1 MKKWETKSG
10 YKIIQVLSGR
20 SNVFLLTNGSKNILI
35 DTSSGFMWRLLR
47 LRLNNL
53 NVNHIDCLILT
64 HSHMD
69 HAGNAYRIRDEYKS
83 LVFIHKNEASCL
95 TSGNNIIPDGT
106 VPVTQLMMKFLA
118 KWVPLHIR
126 FKPCQYDISV
136 DSVFDLSNFGFK
148 AYILHTP
155 GHSTGSMSV
164 IIDDEIAL
172 VGDTM
177 FGVFPR
183 SVFPPYASDVRQMI
197 NSWGKLLDTKCSVFI
212 PSHGSADSRSLV
224 QREYNNR
231 I

>member
-10 YKIIQVLSGR
+10 YEILQLLSGR
-20 SNVFLLTNGSKNILI
+20 SNVFLLTNGRKNILI
-35 DTSSGFMWRLLR
+35 DTSSGFMWKLLR

-69 HAGNAYRIRDEYKS
+69 HAGNARMIRDEYKS
-83 LVFIHKNEASCL
+83 LVFIHKNEASYL
-95 TSGNNIIPDGT
+95 TSGKSIIPGGT
-106 VPVTQLMMKFLA
+106 VPVTRIIERLLA
-118 KWVPLHIR
+118 KYATPMLR
-126 FKPCQYDISV
+126 SKPCKYDILV
-136 DSVFDLSNFGFK
+136 DSVFDLSDFGFK

-155 GHSTGSMSV
+155 GHTPGSMSV

-177 FGVFPR
+177 FGVFPG

-212 PSHGSADSRSLV
+212 PSHGSAKSRSLA
-224 QREYNNR
+224 QKDYNKR

>member
-10 YKIIQVLSGR
+10 YRIIQVLSGR

-69 HAGNAYRIRDEYKS
+69 HTGNAHRIRDEYKS
-83 LVFIHKNEASCL
+83 LVFIHKSEASCL
-95 TSGNNIIPDGT
+95 MSGDNIIPAGT
-106 VPVTQLMMKFLA
+106 VPVTHMMMKFLT
-118 KWVPLHIR
+118 KWLAPHIR
-126 FKPCQYDISV
+126 FKPCQYDITV
-136 DSVFDLSNFGFK
+136 DSVFDLNDFGFN

-155 GHSTGSMSV
+155 GHTSGSMSV

-183 SVFPPYASDVRQMI
+183 SVFPPYANDVRQMI

-224 QREYNNR
+224 QRDYNNR